1 MVEASLAEPLFWK
14 EVTMNRTVTRLLLP
28 LVMLSLALAACG
40 GTPTPA
46 APAAPPT
53 AAPAAEQPTAA
64 PAAEQPTAAEQPAT
78 AAAAPTQESAAP
90 TEAPAEAENP
100 TPTQVVIVDPNAVKA
115 DPNKVQVRWFVG
127 LGTGTDPEQVEVE
140 QKVVEQFNAS
150 HPKIQLILEVVT
162 YNAARDTLA
171 TELASGNPPDIVGP
185 VGVGGANAFF
195 GQWLDLSEE
204 ITKHNY
210 DLNQFDKGAVDFYKV
225 GGEGQVGLPFA
236 IYPSELYYQ
245 RALFD
250 EAGLKYPPHKYGEK
264 YVMPDGKE
272 VEWNYDTLA
281 QLAKI
286 LTVDEQGKDATDP
299 ALDTQKIVQYGY
311 VNQYQELRD
320 EGSFWGA
327 DSLAEPDGKTAR
339 IPPQWVASWKW
350 HYDGIWKSHFIPT
363 DAVVESPAFGA
374 GNPFNSGKVAMAL
387 TYLWYTGSMDESVG
401 NNWDI
406 AVVPSYNG
414 KVTANLNAD
423 TFRVM
428 KGTKHPDETFDVLTY
443 LIGEGSPE
451 LLQTYGAM
459 PARKA
464 DQQAFF
470 DGLNQKFPQKVDWQV
485 AIDGIQYADIPSFEA
500 YLPNYNEVLDRAGTF
515 FNLMATKGD
524 LDLDKE
530 IATFKADLQAIFD
543 KKS

>member
-1 MVEASLAEPLFWK
+1 MKRMLARSL
-14 EVTMNRTVTRLLLP
+14 VT
-28 LVMLSLALAACG
+28 LVVLGFGLAACG
-40 GTPTPA
+40 G
-46 APAAPPT
+46 APAPTASST
-53 AAPAAEQPTAA
+53 AAPLASQPTGAPQPTAA
-64 PAAEQPTAAEQPAT
+64 AEATTQAPAATQEAAAT
-78 AAAAPTQESAAP
+78 A
-90 TEAPAEAENP
+90 EAPAGAANP
-100 TPTQVVIVDPNAVKA
+100 TPTQIVIVDPNAVKA

-127 LGTGTDPEQVEVE
+127 LGTGTDPAQVEVE
-140 QKVVEQFNAS
+140 QKTVEQFNAT

-162 YNAARDTLA
+162 YDAARDTLA
-171 TELASGNPPDIVGP
+171 TEVASGNPPDIVGP

-195 GQWLDLSEE
+195 GQWLDLSEQ
-204 ITKHNY
+204 IKKTNY
-210 DLNQFDKGAVDFYKV
+210 DLSQFDKGAVDFYKV

-245 RALFD
+245 RAMFD

-264 YVMPDGKE
+264 YVMPDGKQ
-272 VEWNYDTLA
+272 VDWDFNTLG

-299 ALDTQKIVQYGY
+299 SFDPTKIVQYGY

-327 DSLAEPDGKTAR
+327 DSLAEQDGKTVR
-339 IPPQWVASWKW
+339 IPPQWVESWKW
-350 HYDGIWKSHFIPT
+350 HYDGMWKSHFIPT
-363 DAVVESPAFGA
+363 DAVVNSPAFGS

-387 TYLWYTGSMDESVG
+387 TYLWYTGSMDDSVG
-401 NNWDI
+401 KNWDI
-406 AVVPSYNG
+406 AVVPSHNG

-423 TFRVM
+423 TFRIM
-428 KGTKHPDETFDVLTY
+428 KATKHPDETFEVLTY
-443 LIGEGSPE
+443 LLGEGSPE

-464 DQQAFF
+464 DQQPFF

-485 AIDGIQYADIPSFEA
+485 AIDGIAYADIPSFES
-500 YLPNYNEVLDRAGTF
+500 YLPNYNEVLDRNSTF
-515 FNLMATKGD
+515 FNLMATNGN

-530 IATFKADLQAIFD
+530 IDKYKADLQAIFN